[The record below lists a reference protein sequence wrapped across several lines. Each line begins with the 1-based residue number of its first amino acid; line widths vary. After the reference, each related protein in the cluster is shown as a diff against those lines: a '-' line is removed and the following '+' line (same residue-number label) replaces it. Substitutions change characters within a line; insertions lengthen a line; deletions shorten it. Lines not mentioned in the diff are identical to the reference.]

1 MIQQSVDGKNNI
13 HPFCLFALIP
23 FMLKSECRLLKG
35 VGAFSTNKPEPKERK
50 REKMIIMILL
60 LVILIILILLL
71 FKCCSNRGITP
82 PPSDSTST
90 TENKTLDFI
99 PAEGE
104 ERITIPGYKGI
115 YLAAGTN
122 QQKVD
127 FYNPESNNCLF
138 KISLYL
144 SNDYLLFESDL
155 LKPGERLND
164 ITINL
169 KLEKGIYKNCV
180 LVYQCYSMDG
190 KTQLNS
196 SNQTIE
202 INSK

>member
-1 MIQQSVDGKNNI
+1 
-13 HPFCLFALIP
+13 
-23 FMLKSECRLLKG
+23 
-35 VGAFSTNKPEPKERK
+35 
-50 REKMIIMILL
+50 MIIMILL
-60 LVILIILILLL
+60 LVILIILVLLL
-71 FKCCSNRGITP
+71 FKCCSHKEP

-90 TENKTLDFI
+90 TTSENKTLDFI

-180 LVYQCYSMDG
+180 LVYQCYSLDG
-190 KTQLNS
+190 ETPLNG

>member
-1 MIQQSVDGKNNI
+1 
-13 HPFCLFALIP
+13 
-23 FMLKSECRLLKG
+23 
-35 VGAFSTNKPEPKERK
+35 
-50 REKMIIMILL
+50 MIIMILL
-60 LVILIILILLL
+60 LVILIILVLLL
-71 FKCCSNRGITP
+71 FKCCSHKEP
-82 PPSDSTST
+82 PPSHSTST
-90 TENKTLDFI
+90 TTSENKTLDFI

-169 KLEKGIYKNCV
+169 KLEKCIYKNCV
-180 LVYQCYSMDG
+180 LVYQCYSLDG
-190 KTQLNS
+190 ETPLNG

>member
-1 MIQQSVDGKNNI
+1 MS
-13 HPFCLFALIP
+13 FF
-23 FMLKSECRLLKG
+23 F
-35 VGAFSTNKPEPKERK
+35 
-50 REKMIIMILL
+50 
-60 LVILIILILLL
+60 
-71 FKCCSNRGITP
+71 
-82 PPSDSTST
+82 
-90 TENKTLDFI
+90 NKTLDFI

-190 KTQLNS
+190 KTQLNG